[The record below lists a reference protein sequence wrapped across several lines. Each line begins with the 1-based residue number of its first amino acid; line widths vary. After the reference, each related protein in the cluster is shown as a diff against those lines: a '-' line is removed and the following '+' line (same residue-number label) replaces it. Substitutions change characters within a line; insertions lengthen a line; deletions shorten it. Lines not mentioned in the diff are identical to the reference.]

1 MTRGFSSRKLK
12 AMIPELLR
20 SEDVP
25 DTLERLCELPAR
37 KVINPLIS
45 FFLHTDDLVR
55 WRSIS
60 AVGAVTEHLA
70 QQDRESA
77 RVIMRRLMWM
87 LNDESGGIGWG
98 APEAMAEVMARDE
111 KMADEFSSILISYM
125 DEEGNY
131 LEYEPLQRGLL
142 WGVYRLATE
151 RPDIISEYC
160 HLVAPYLE
168 SSDAAVRGL
177 AALAAGKIGAAEM
190 KPKIELLT
198 EDETPLQLY
207 RDGHVHTTTVG
218 TVAREA
224 LNDFETGACSSEHV

>member
-1 MTRGFSSRKLK
+1 MTKGFSSRKLK

-60 AVGAVTEHLA
+60 AVGAITEHLA
-70 QQDRESA
+70 RQDRESA

-98 APEAMAEVMARDE
+98 APEAMAEIMARD
-111 KMADEFSSILISYM
+111 KKLADEFSSILISYM
-125 DEEGNY
+125 NEEGNY

-142 WGVYRLATE
+142 WGVYRLAGV
-151 RPDIISEYC
+151 RPDIFYEYR

-168 SSDAAVRGL
+168 SSDATVRGL
-177 AALAAGKIGAAEM
+177 AALAAGKIGASEM
-190 KPKIELLT
+190 KPEIELLT
-198 EDETPLQLY
+198 EDEAPLQLY
-207 RDGHVHTTTVG
+207 RDDHIDIITVG
-218 TVAREA
+218 TAAREA
-224 LNDFETGACSSEHV
+224 LNDLETGAYASGHA